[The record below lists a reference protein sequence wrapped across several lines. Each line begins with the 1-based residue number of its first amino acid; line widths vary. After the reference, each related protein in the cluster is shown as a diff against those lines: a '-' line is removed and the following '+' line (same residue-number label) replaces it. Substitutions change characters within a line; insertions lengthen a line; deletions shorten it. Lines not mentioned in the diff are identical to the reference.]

1 MIRLYAARVEA
12 KSGGRGS
19 VAKFSAAQAA
29 DVAAIQ
35 QVINEWGNELDQ
47 NDGLTMREA
56 DVLTEDC
63 RYNVGGAW
71 REGLVATLGFYNER
85 KPRLEAQGGAPV
97 MRHIIS
103 NFRVAFSSENDAKVN
118 FLLLFFAKVGTPPF
132 TGYCDPL
139 AVADVRMECRR
150 EGDGE
155 WRISLFDS
163 GQIFRRG

>member
-1 MIRLYAARVEA
+1 MASFTIE
-12 KSGGRGS
+12 
-19 VAKFSAAQAA
+19 QAA
-29 DVAAIQ
+29 AVAAIQ
-35 QVINEWGNELDQ
+35 QVINAWGNELDL
-47 NDGLTMREA
+47 NDGLKMIEA

-71 REGLVATLGFYNER
+71 REGRVAAAEFYRER

-103 NFRVAFSSENDAKVN
+103 NYRVSFTAGDKAEVG
-118 FLLLFFAKVGTPPF
+118 FLLVFFAAVGTPPF
-132 TGYCDPL
+132 TNYCDPL
-139 AVADVRMECRR
+139 AVADVRMECRHDP
-150 EGDGE
+150 DGQ